1 MNPEQCYKRKHHNP
15 DTEQTIKRIKRQA
28 GLLITSLSRLP
39 CGKQYEFEKNPIKIM
54 ERFYVQN
61 LTLEAISWLSDI
73 AFDDWHSGSPAA
85 VDQRADEINVQTVL
99 PITDYYQVRDVEAQW
114 RILCDMICN
123 AAGKP
128 PVYGY
133 QFHSSAPS

>member
-1 MNPEQCYKRKHHNP
+1 MNHAQYYKRKHHHP
-15 DTEQTIKRIKRQA
+15 DTEQTIKRIKQQA

-73 AFDDWHSGSPAA
+73 AFDEWHSGGQAP
-85 VDQRADEINVQTVL
+85 VHQLADEINVQTVL
-99 PITDYYQVRDVEAQW
+99 PITDYYQARDIEAQW
-114 RILCDMICN
+114 RSLSDMICN
-123 AAGKP
+123 AADKP
-128 PVYGY
+128 PAYGY
-133 QFHSSAPS
+133 QFHSSVP